1 MAAMSMLKA
10 AEAGVDIIDCCLAPF
25 ALRTSHP
32 AVEPIIVAL
41 EGTPRDTGLSLQAM
55 LKMDEELE
63 KVAPKYRDKWLPHLM
78 SVIDTGVLAHQV
90 PGGMISNLVSQ
101 LKEANALDRL
111 PEVYAEVAVTRK
123 EMGTPPLVTPTSQ
136 IVGVQSVLNVLVGK
150 YKMITNETRDMLYGL
165 YGQTPTEPDPAVRK
179 KALKRHPRGS
189 EPITCRP
196 ADVIEPELHLARE
209 RVKDVP
215 GADRFDVMTSALY
228 DITGTEFVRKKHGL
242 PPQPAKPAGK

>member
-1 MAAMSMLKA
+1 
-10 AEAGVDIIDCCLAPF
+10 
-25 ALRTSHP
+25 
-32 AVEPIIVAL
+32 
-41 EGTPRDTGLSLQAM
+41 
-55 LKMDEELE
+55 
-63 KVAPKYRDKWLPHLM
+63 
-78 SVIDTGVLAHQV
+78 
-90 PGGMISNLVSQ
+90 
-101 LKEANALDRL
+101 
-111 PEVYAEVAVTRK
+111 
-123 EMGTPPLVTPTSQ
+123 MGTPPLVTPTSQ

-165 YGQTPTEPDPAVRK
+165 YGATPTEPDPAVRK

-196 ADVIEPELHLARE
+196 ADVIEPELHLAKE

-242 PPQPAKPAGK
+242 PPQPAAPAKS